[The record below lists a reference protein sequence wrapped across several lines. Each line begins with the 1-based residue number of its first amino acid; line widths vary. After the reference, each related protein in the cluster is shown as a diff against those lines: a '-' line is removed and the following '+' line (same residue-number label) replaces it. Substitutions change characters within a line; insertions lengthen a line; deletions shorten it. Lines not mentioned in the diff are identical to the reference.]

1 LQYRLQRHGA
11 VELCEMP
18 FIDHPLR
25 TRVVSEMHMRRMP
38 ALSPP
43 MVMIQMVR
51 LLSPDDRAAER
62 VHVLAMPGVDAAD
75 VHERNRHIGATRRD
89 GVEFLWEC
97 HSEAT
102 TATLIMPASST
113 SAFAAGVDDDDAMH
127 WLLNAP
133 GAVLRAVRVAIVST
147 HDAAMAAIADA
158 DFSAAELVSC
168 TVGPVH
174 IWSDFL
180 VRDDRFGRLLVSG
193 GDMPAAD
200 LGRVVQQLQELG
212 NYRNL
217 ALLGL
222 PLAQEQGPQ
231 VAAME
236 QVLVDIA
243 QRMADGEADPALL
256 DQLCALAAQVT
267 SITAKTAFR
276 MSATAAY
283 AQIVQ
288 DRILALNA
296 NSIPGYQS
304 LEEFTERRLLPAT
317 RTCASFSSRLEALA
331 VRIERATS
339 LLRTRVEMAVQAQNS
354 ILLQSM
360 DKNSE
365 RQVRLQR
372 VVEGLSVVAVSYYA
386 VSLMSYILSAAAHY
400 IHMPHDVLVAY
411 SVVPIMILV
420 WIFLRGKVKHIVD
433 TAK

>member
-1 LQYRLQRHGA
+1 
-11 VELCEMP
+11 MP

-38 ALSPP
+38 PLSPP
-43 MVMIQMVR
+43 MLMIQMVR
-51 LLSPDDRAAER
+51 LLSPDERAAER
-62 VHVLAMPGVDAAD
+62 LHVLAMPGVDTAD
-75 VHERNRHIGATRRD
+75 VDQRNRHIGGTRND

-102 TATLIMPASST
+102 TATLIMPASAT
-113 SAFAAGVDDDDAMH
+113 SAFAAGVDDSDAMQ

-133 GAVLRAVRVAIVST
+133 GTVLRAVRVAIVSN
-147 HDAAMAAIADA
+147 HDAATASMADA
-158 DFSAAELVSC
+158 GFSAAELVSC
-168 TVGPVH
+168 TIGPVR

-180 VRDDRFGRLLVSG
+180 IRDDNFGRLLVTG
-193 GDMPAAD
+193 DDMPAAD

-231 VAAME
+231 VAALE

-256 DQLCALAAQVT
+256 DQLCELAAQVT
-267 SITAKTAFR
+267 AITATTAFR

-296 NSIPGYQS
+296 TSISGYQS

-339 LLRTRVEMAVQAQNS
+339 LLRTRVEMALQAQNS
-354 ILLQSM
+354 ALLQSM

-365 RQVRLQR
+365 RQLRLQR

-386 VSLMSYILSAAAHY
+386 VSLLSYMLRAVADYAH
-400 IHMPHDVLVAY
+400 IPHDALVAY
-411 SVVPIMILV
+411 SVVPVMILV
-420 WIFLRGKVKHIVD
+420 SIFLRGKVKHIVE
-433 TAK
+433 AAG

>member
-1 LQYRLQRHGA
+1 
-11 VELCEMP
+11 MP
-18 FIDHPLR
+18 IIDHPLR

-38 ALSPP
+38 PLSPP
-43 MVMIQMVR
+43 MLMIQMVR
-51 LLSPDDRAAER
+51 LLNADER
-62 VHVLAMPGVDAAD
+62 EEERLHILAMPGVSAAD
-75 VHERNRHIGATRRD
+75 IDERNRHIGGRRSD
-89 GVEFLWEC
+89 GAEFLWEC

-102 TATLIMPASST
+102 TATLIMPASPLAAF
-113 SAFAAGVDDDDAMH
+113 SAGIDDHDAMQ

-133 GAVLRAVRVAIVST
+133 GKVLRAVRVAIVGN
-147 HDAAMAAIADA
+147 HDAASAQMAGAG
-158 DFSAAELVSC
+158 FSAAELVSGDI
-168 TVGPVH
+168 GPSR

-180 VRDDRFGRLLVSG
+180 IRNDNFGRLLVAG

-200 LGRVVQQLQELG
+200 LGRVVQQLQEVG

-256 DQLCALAAQVT
+256 DQLCELAAQVT
-267 SITAKTAFR
+267 AITAATAFR

-296 NSIPGYQS
+296 VSISGYQS

-339 LLRTRVEMAVQAQNS
+339 LLRTRVEMEVQAQNS
-354 ILLQSM
+354 ALLQSM

-386 VSLMSYILSAAAHY
+386 VSLLSYILRAVAGYAHVPY
-400 IHMPHDVLVAY
+400 DALVAY
-411 SVVPIMILV
+411 SVVPVMILV
-420 WIFLRGKVKHIVD
+420 WIFLRGKVKHIVEA
-433 TAK
+433 AK